1 MDTIEQVK
9 VWRKAPEIVVIGGG
23 TGMST
28 LLKGMKELTRKLTA
42 IVAVSDDGGGSG
54 VLRNEMGILPPGDI
68 RNCILALAN
77 AEPLMQQLLNYRF
90 TAGSLRG
97 QSFGNL
103 FLAALDEVCGSFEEA
118 VRRMSE
124 VLAITGR
131 VLPVTTSDVYLKA
144 ELENGSEVLGE
155 SKIFHFKQIQ
165 SCRISRVSL
174 VPANATPFPDAIVAI
189 RNADMIVLG
198 PGSLYTSVIPNL
210 LVPGISEEIAKAR
223 AFKLYCCNVMTE
235 YCETD
240 DYTASEHLEAL
251 IKHSCPGI
259 VDAMLVNTGAF
270 PEEVVNKYAKDGAE
284 PTLVDRDRIAEFGVE
299 LYERDLLAVEGSY
312 ARHNPMKLA
321 EAVLSV
327 YDQFVEEHDQAGETT

>member
-1 MDTIEQVK
+1 MEEEIK
-9 VWRKAPEIVVIGGG
+9 KWHRNPEIVVVGGG

-28 LLKGMKELTRKLTA
+28 LLKGIKELTTKLTA

-90 TAGSLRG
+90 QAGTLRG

-103 FLAALDEVCGSFEEA
+103 FLAALEEVCGSFEEG

-124 VLAITGR
+124 ILNVTGR
-131 VLPVTTSDVYLKA
+131 VLPVTTSDVYLRA
-144 ELENGSEVLGE
+144 EFENGTEVLGE
-155 SKIFHFKQIQ
+155 SKIFHFKKEQN
-165 SCRISRVSL
+165 CRISRVSL
-174 VPANATPFPDAIVAI
+174 VPSKAKPLPEAIEAI
-189 RNADMIVLG
+189 RRADMIVLG

-210 LVPGISEEIAKAR
+210 LVPGISEEIAAAR

-240 DYTASEHLEAL
+240 DYTAYEHLEAL
-251 IKHSCPGI
+251 VQHSCPGI
-259 VDAMLVNTGAF
+259 VDAMLVNTAPF
-270 PEEVVNKYAKDGAE
+270 PEEVLQKYAAEGAE
-284 PTLVDRDRIAEFGVE
+284 PALVDRERIVACGVE
-299 LYERDLLAVEGSY
+299 LYERDLLSTVGTF
-312 ARHNPMKLA
+312 ARHDSRKLA
-321 EAVLSV
+321 AAILDV
-327 YDQFVEEHDQAGETT
+327 YEQYIREHV